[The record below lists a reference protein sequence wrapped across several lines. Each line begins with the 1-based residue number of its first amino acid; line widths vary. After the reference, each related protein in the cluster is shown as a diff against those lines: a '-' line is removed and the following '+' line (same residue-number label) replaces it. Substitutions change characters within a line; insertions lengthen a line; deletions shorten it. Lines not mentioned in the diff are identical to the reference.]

1 MSKKGLLNLLIVCTV
16 LPIIT
21 LILVPLHTYTDSL
34 IPIYLIAVASLAIPI
49 TLYRDKSKKE

>member
-21 LILVPLHTYTDSL
+21 LILVPLHTATSSL
-34 IPIYLIAVASLAIPI
+34 IPIYLIGVASSAIPI
-49 TLYRDKSKKE
+49 TLYRDKEE